1 METFDYKKW
10 TFIAGMVALF
20 AAAFAAVVIGLTTWK
35 TSNLPA
41 GQVPTITVSGEGEV
55 TAAPDIAT
63 VSFTIRESAKTV
75 PEAQKLVEEKTTKV
89 LAELSALS
97 IEKKDTKTVSYTV
110 NPKYEYVSVPQG
122 GAMYPGASNQ
132 KIVGYEVAQTME
144 VKVRNVGGAGDVIGA
159 IGNTNITEIYGPNFT
174 LDDPEKATA
183 EAKEKAIKQAEEKAK
198 NIAKSL
204 GVSLGSI
211 VAYNEDNG
219 GYYPMYYARDAM
231 MSSSVGKGGAAPEV
245 SLPTGENV
253 IKVRVNVTYSLR

>member
-10 TFIAGMVALF
+10 TFIAGTVALF
-20 AAAFAAVVIGLTTWK
+20 ACAFAALIIGVTTWK
-35 TSNLPA
+35 TAGLPE
-41 GQVPTITVSGEGEV
+41 GKVPTIVVSGEGEA

-63 VSFTIRESAKTV
+63 VSFTIRESAKTP
-75 PEAQKLVEEKTTKV
+75 PEAQKLVEEKTVKA

-97 IEKKDTKTVSYTV
+97 IEKKDTKTVGYTL

-122 GAMYPGASNQ
+122 GVMYPGASNQ

-144 VKVRNVGGAGDVIGA
+144 VKVRNVAGAGDVMGA
-159 IGNTNITEIYGPNFT
+159 IGNINITEIYGPNFT

-183 EAKEKAIKQAEEKAK
+183 EAKAEAIKNAEEKAK
-198 NIAKSL
+198 SIAKSL

-219 GYYPMYYARDAM
+219 GYYPMYFARDAV
-231 MSSSVGKGGAAPEV
+231 MSTELQKGGAAPEV
-245 SLPTGENV
+245 SLPAGENL
-253 IKVRVNVTYSLR
+253 IKVRVNITYSLR